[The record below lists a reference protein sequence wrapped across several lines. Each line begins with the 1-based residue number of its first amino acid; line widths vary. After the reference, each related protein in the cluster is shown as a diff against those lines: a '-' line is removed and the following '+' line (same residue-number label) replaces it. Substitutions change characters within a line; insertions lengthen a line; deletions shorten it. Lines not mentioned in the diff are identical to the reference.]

1 MGDLVENDNISKAH
15 KLMMLNRKSMEITGV
30 EDVIS
35 FDTKEVLL
43 ETTMGI
49 LTIKGE
55 DLKVNRLSIEK
66 GELEIERTVDSM
78 EYSEIS
84 SYKRKK
90 EKMMDS
96 LFRLYYKYYFGV
108 KLMDNIDK
116 LERMCSEGE
125 SEKLKDIFLPYIE
138 AMEEYGG
145 IYIDERINSLVESL
159 YSVKMGELFKNV
171 PDSEKTGLP
180 LYNYR
185 GEYLRSI
192 GGPDNGCAS
201 GKAV

>member
-66 GELEIERTVDSM
+66 GQLEIEGTVDSM
-78 EYSEIS
+78 KYSEIS

-90 EKMMDS
+90 ESMLK
-96 LFRLYYKYYFGV
+96 
-108 KLMDNIDK
+108 
-116 LERMCSEGE
+116 RM
-125 SEKLKDIFLPYIE
+125 
-138 AMEEYGG
+138 
-145 IYIDERINSLVESL
+145 
-159 YSVKMGELFKNV
+159 FK
-171 PDSEKTGLP
+171 
-180 LYNYR
+180 
-185 GEYLRSI
+185 
-192 GGPDNGCAS
+192 
-201 GKAV
+201 

>member
-66 GELEIERTVDSM
+66 GELEIEGTVDSM
-78 EYSEIS
+78 EYFEIS

-90 EKMMDS
+90 ESMLK
-96 LFRLYYKYYFGV
+96 
-108 KLMDNIDK
+108 
-116 LERMCSEGE
+116 RM
-125 SEKLKDIFLPYIE
+125 
-138 AMEEYGG
+138 
-145 IYIDERINSLVESL
+145 
-159 YSVKMGELFKNV
+159 FK
-171 PDSEKTGLP
+171 
-180 LYNYR
+180 
-185 GEYLRSI
+185 
-192 GGPDNGCAS
+192 
-201 GKAV
+201 

>member
-15 KLMMLNRKSMEITGV
+15 KLMMLNRKSMELTGV

-66 GELEIERTVDSM
+66 GELEIEGTVDSM
-78 EYSEIS
+78 GYSEIS

-90 EKMMDS
+90 ESMLK
-96 LFRLYYKYYFGV
+96 
-108 KLMDNIDK
+108 
-116 LERMCSEGE
+116 RM
-125 SEKLKDIFLPYIE
+125 
-138 AMEEYGG
+138 
-145 IYIDERINSLVESL
+145 
-159 YSVKMGELFKNV
+159 FK
-171 PDSEKTGLP
+171 
-180 LYNYR
+180 
-185 GEYLRSI
+185 
-192 GGPDNGCAS
+192 
-201 GKAV
+201 

>member
-66 GELEIERTVDSM
+66 GELEIEGTVDSM
-78 EYSEIS
+78 EYSGIS

-90 EKMMDS
+90 ESMLK
-96 LFRLYYKYYFGV
+96 
-108 KLMDNIDK
+108 
-116 LERMCSEGE
+116 RM
-125 SEKLKDIFLPYIE
+125 
-138 AMEEYGG
+138 
-145 IYIDERINSLVESL
+145 
-159 YSVKMGELFKNV
+159 FK
-171 PDSEKTGLP
+171 
-180 LYNYR
+180 
-185 GEYLRSI
+185 
-192 GGPDNGCAS
+192 
-201 GKAV
+201 

>member
-66 GELEIERTVDSM
+66 GELEIEGTVDRM
-78 EYSEIS
+78 DYSEIS

-90 EKMMDS
+90 ESMLK
-96 LFRLYYKYYFGV
+96 
-108 KLMDNIDK
+108 
-116 LERMCSEGE
+116 RM
-125 SEKLKDIFLPYIE
+125 
-138 AMEEYGG
+138 
-145 IYIDERINSLVESL
+145 
-159 YSVKMGELFKNV
+159 FK
-171 PDSEKTGLP
+171 
-180 LYNYR
+180 
-185 GEYLRSI
+185 
-192 GGPDNGCAS
+192 
-201 GKAV
+201 

>member
-66 GELEIERTVDSM
+66 GELEIEGTVDSM
-78 EYSEIS
+78 EYCEIS

-90 EKMMDS
+90 ESMLK
-96 LFRLYYKYYFGV
+96 
-108 KLMDNIDK
+108 
-116 LERMCSEGE
+116 RM
-125 SEKLKDIFLPYIE
+125 
-138 AMEEYGG
+138 
-145 IYIDERINSLVESL
+145 
-159 YSVKMGELFKNV
+159 FK
-171 PDSEKTGLP
+171 
-180 LYNYR
+180 
-185 GEYLRSI
+185 
-192 GGPDNGCAS
+192 
-201 GKAV
+201 

>member
-66 GELEIERTVDSM
+66 GELEIEGTVDSM
-78 EYSEIS
+78 E
-84 SYKRKK
+84 
-90 EKMMDS
+90 
-96 LFRLYYKYYFGV
+96 
-108 KLMDNIDK
+108 
-116 LERMCSEGE
+116 
-125 SEKLKDIFLPYIE
+125 
-138 AMEEYGG
+138 
-145 IYIDERINSLVESL
+145 
-159 YSVKMGELFKNV
+159 
-171 PDSEKTGLP
+171 
-180 LYNYR
+180 
-185 GEYLRSI
+185 
-192 GGPDNGCAS
+192 
-201 GKAV
+201 

>member
-66 GELEIERTVDSM
+66 GELEIEGTVDSM
-78 EYSEIS
+78 EYSCIS
-84 SYKRKK
+84 AFSQKPQ
-90 EKMMDS
+90 
-96 LFRLYYKYYFGV
+96 RLGSFHT
-108 KLMDNIDK
+108 
-116 LERMCSEGE
+116 S
-125 SEKLKDIFLPYIE
+125 
-138 AMEEYGG
+138 
-145 IYIDERINSLVESL
+145 
-159 YSVKMGELFKNV
+159 MGH
-171 PDSEKTGLP
+171 
-180 LYNYR
+180 
-185 GEYLRSI
+185 
-192 GGPDNGCAS
+192 
-201 GKAV
+201 

>member
-66 GELEIERTVDSM
+66 GELDIEGTVDSM

-90 EKMMDS
+90 ESMLK
-96 LFRLYYKYYFGV
+96 
-108 KLMDNIDK
+108 
-116 LERMCSEGE
+116 RM
-125 SEKLKDIFLPYIE
+125 
-138 AMEEYGG
+138 
-145 IYIDERINSLVESL
+145 
-159 YSVKMGELFKNV
+159 FK
-171 PDSEKTGLP
+171 
-180 LYNYR
+180 
-185 GEYLRSI
+185 
-192 GGPDNGCAS
+192 
-201 GKAV
+201 

>member
-66 GELEIERTVDSM
+66 GELEIEGTVDSM

-84 SYKRKK
+84 SYNRKK
-90 EKMMDS
+90 ESMLK
-96 LFRLYYKYYFGV
+96 
-108 KLMDNIDK
+108 
-116 LERMCSEGE
+116 RM
-125 SEKLKDIFLPYIE
+125 
-138 AMEEYGG
+138 
-145 IYIDERINSLVESL
+145 
-159 YSVKMGELFKNV
+159 FK
-171 PDSEKTGLP
+171 
-180 LYNYR
+180 
-185 GEYLRSI
+185 
-192 GGPDNGCAS
+192 
-201 GKAV
+201 

>member
-66 GELEIERTVDSM
+66 GELEIEVTVDSM

-90 EKMMDS
+90 ESMLK
-96 LFRLYYKYYFGV
+96 
-108 KLMDNIDK
+108 
-116 LERMCSEGE
+116 RM
-125 SEKLKDIFLPYIE
+125 
-138 AMEEYGG
+138 
-145 IYIDERINSLVESL
+145 
-159 YSVKMGELFKNV
+159 FK
-171 PDSEKTGLP
+171 
-180 LYNYR
+180 
-185 GEYLRSI
+185 
-192 GGPDNGCAS
+192 
-201 GKAV
+201 

>member
-66 GELEIERTVDSM
+66 GELEIEGTVYSM

-90 EKMMDS
+90 ESMLK
-96 LFRLYYKYYFGV
+96 
-108 KLMDNIDK
+108 
-116 LERMCSEGE
+116 RM
-125 SEKLKDIFLPYIE
+125 
-138 AMEEYGG
+138 
-145 IYIDERINSLVESL
+145 
-159 YSVKMGELFKNV
+159 FK
-171 PDSEKTGLP
+171 
-180 LYNYR
+180 
-185 GEYLRSI
+185 
-192 GGPDNGCAS
+192 
-201 GKAV
+201 

>member
-66 GELEIERTVDSM
+66 GELEIEGTVDSM

-84 SYKRKK
+84 SHKRKK
-90 EKMMDS
+90 ESMLK
-96 LFRLYYKYYFGV
+96 
-108 KLMDNIDK
+108 
-116 LERMCSEGE
+116 RM
-125 SEKLKDIFLPYIE
+125 
-138 AMEEYGG
+138 
-145 IYIDERINSLVESL
+145 
-159 YSVKMGELFKNV
+159 FK
-171 PDSEKTGLP
+171 
-180 LYNYR
+180 
-185 GEYLRSI
+185 
-192 GGPDNGCAS
+192 
-201 GKAV
+201 